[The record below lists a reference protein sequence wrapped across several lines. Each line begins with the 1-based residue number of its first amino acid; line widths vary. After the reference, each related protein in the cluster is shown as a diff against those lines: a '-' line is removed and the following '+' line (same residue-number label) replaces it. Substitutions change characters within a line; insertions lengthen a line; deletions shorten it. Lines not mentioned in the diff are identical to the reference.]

1 MSKFTEATLESAIME
16 LFDQNVGYTHVHGS
30 LIHKEKSEVLLK
42 EELVKHLLLTYA
54 DKGITKQE
62 AQYIA
67 NQVEDISKLP
77 LYDANREFIRLLMN
91 GADLKRFDSS
101 MKDFHYYL
109 IDFKN
114 VTENDFKIVNQL
126 EINGSE
132 TRIPDAIVY
141 INGLPLV
148 VFEFKSAVKENTT
161 IKNAYDQLT
170 IRYRRCIPDIFK
182 YNAFIVISDG
192 VNNKY
197 GSFFADYEYFYSW
210 RIVEKDDIELD
221 GIDSLYTMINGLFR
235 KDRLLDVLHNF
246 IYIPDKSS
254 KELKVV
260 CRYPQYFATKALY
273 ENVKKELKPLGSG
286 KGGTYFGA
294 TGCGKSMTMLFL
306 SRFLMKDKSLSSPTI
321 VLITDRTDL
330 DDQLT
335 KLFIDAKAYIGD
347 NTIKSVES
355 REHLKQELG
364 NRESGGVFLTT
375 IQKFSENTD
384 LLSTRTNIICISD
397 EAHRSQVNVV
407 GNTKRTKTEVKKTYG
422 FAKYLHDSLPNATYV
437 GFTGTPIDATLE
449 VFGKVVEAYT
459 MSESVKDGITV
470 NIVYEGRSAK
480 VALDNEKVKLIEK
493 YYEQCAEEGA
503 SEYQIEESQKAVSN
517 LEVIIGDDNRLE
529 ALAED
534 LVKHYENRV
543 AEGATVMGKAM
554 IVCMNRQIAYRLYKK
569 IITLRPEWAEKKEAL
584 NINELSEKERKELT
598 PIPMINMVMTKDK
611 DDPDEMYN
619 ALKDNDKEEL
629 DRQFK
634 NVNSNFKI
642 AIVVDMWL
650 TGFDCP
656 ALDTMYIDKP
666 IQEHTLIQ
674 TISRVNR
681 VYPGKDKGLVVDY
694 FGIKTQMNLALK
706 KYNKKDMDIFEGVE
720 ASIKIVKDELE
731 ILNLI
736 FRNFNMHD
744 YLFGTSNQKLACLNR
759 AVEYVQITEELE
771 KRFMANVKRMKS
783 AYNLC
788 SLSDEFSEQ
797 DRDLIYFYS
806 AIRSIIFKYTKGDA
820 PDLTQMNEKVRKM
833 IQEAIIS
840 DGIEELFT
848 QESSVRTRTIDIFSD
863 EYLEKINRI
872 PHINTKIKILTKLA
886 KDAIEEYKKINKIK
900 GVEFG
905 DRLQSLVDKYNDR
918 QSEKV
923 YAEQVLDNVAEE
935 LEKLLKALEKDKKSF
950 EELGINFEEKAF
962 FDILEAI
969 AKKYEFYDRYI
980 AEHGEQKLIDLA
992 KEIKK
997 IVDDKSKYTDWSKKD
1012 DIKAELKVDI
1022 ILKLAEYKYPPVTQ
1036 DEVYKEIFEQAEN
1049 FKKYNQ

>member
-16 LFDQNVGYTHVHGS
+16 LFSKNIDYTHVHGS
-30 LIHKEKSEVLLK
+30 LIHKEKNEVLLK

-62 AQYIA
+62 ALYIVKM
-67 NQVEDISKLP
+67 VEDISKLP
-77 LYDANREFIRLLMN
+77 LYDANREFTKLLMN
-91 GADLKRFDSS
+91 GANLKRFDSS

-109 IDFKN
+109 INFNDVVK
-114 VTENDFKIVNQL
+114 NDFKIINQL
-126 EINGSE
+126 EIKGSE
-132 TRIPDAIVY
+132 TRIPDAIIYV
-141 INGLPLV
+141 NGLPLV
-148 VFEFKSAVKENTT
+148 VMEFKSAVKENTT

-170 IRYRRCIPDIFK
+170 IRYKRSIPDLFK
-182 YNAFIVISDG
+182 YNAFVVISDG

-210 RIVEKDDIELD
+210 RVIEKDCVELD
-221 GIDSLYTMINGLFR
+221 GIDSLYTMIEGLFR
-235 KDRLLDVLHNF
+235 KDRLIDVLHNF

-254 KELKVV
+254 KDLKIV
-260 CRYPQYFATKALY
+260 CRYPQYFAAKALF
-273 ENVKKELKPLGSG
+273 ENINKELKPLGSG

-306 SRFLMKDKSLSSPTI
+306 TRLLMKDKSLSSPTI

-335 KLFIDAKAYIGD
+335 KLFIDAKTYIGD

-384 LLSTRTNIICISD
+384 LLSTRNNIVCISD

-407 GNTKRTKTEVKKTYG
+407 AKRKRTKTEVKKTFG

-449 VFGKVVEAYT
+449 VFGKVVESYT

-480 VALDNEKVKLIEK
+480 VALDNEKVSLIEK
-493 YYEQCAEEGA
+493 YYEQCADEGA

-517 LEVIIGDDNRLE
+517 LEVIIGDENRLE
-529 ALAED
+529 ALADD
-534 LVKHYENRV
+534 LIKHYENRV
-543 AEGATVMGKAM
+543 AEGATVEGKAM

-584 NINELSEKERKELT
+584 NLAELSEKERKELI

-611 DDPDEMYN
+611 DDPEEMYN
-619 ALKDNDKEEL
+619 VLKENDKEEL

-634 NVNSNFKI
+634 NINSNFKI

-666 IQEHTLIQ
+666 VQEHTLIQ

-706 KYNKKDMDIFEGVE
+706 KYNKKDMDIFEGIE

-736 FRNFNMHD
+736 FRNFNIHD
-744 YLFGTSNQKLACLNR
+744 YLYGTPNQKLACLNR
-759 AVEYVQITEELE
+759 AVEYVQLTEEIE

-783 AYNLC
+783 AFNLC
-788 SLSDEFSEQ
+788 SLSDEISEQ
-797 DRDLIYFYS
+797 ERDLIYFYS
-806 AIRSIIFKYTKGDA
+806 AIRSIIFKYTKCDA
-820 PDLTQMNEKVRKM
+820 PDFSQMNEKVRKM

-848 QESSVRTRTIDIFSD
+848 KESSIKARTIDIFSN

-872 PHINTKIKILTKLA
+872 PYINTKIKILTKLA

-900 GVEFG
+900 GVEFSE
-905 DRLQSLVDKYNDR
+905 RLQSLVDKYNDR

-935 LEKLLKALEKDKKSF
+935 LEKLLKALEKDKQSF

-962 FDILEAI
+962 FDILESI
-969 AKKYEFYDRYI
+969 AKKYEFYNKYI
-980 AEHGEQKLIDLA
+980 EEHGEHKLIDLA

-1022 ILKLAEYKYPPVTQ
+1022 ILKLAEFKYPPVTQ

-1049 FKKYNQ
+1049 FKKYNR